1 MFNGME
7 AMEAV
12 ASSVL
17 DEHSCLVFMHKYM
30 DICWVKKPIKICSL
44 VIF

>member
-17 DEHSCLVFMHKYM
+17 DEHSFLVFMHKY
-30 DICWVKKPIKICSL
+30 IILTGKKLK
-44 VIF
+44 